1 MAGRPPQRYEPGEL
15 DRTKQRLGDL
25 SPEEARRM
33 AKLLGGEVGVEK
45 SSAEIDE
52 KYRKIG
58 ELNRRRSD
66 RFVPPPSKRGAKPG
80 AVSSTS
86 RRQHAEMPEET
97 RKAPGYFDRIRM
109 DLLASRPDHQIKT
122 RAAALAAFFSFAVKI
137 RDFVNPRFLMD
148 ADERFFKTIENLVLS
163 TRQLLVKYAKSP
175 HSLLHIPYYE
185 QVLGVIRDWDL
196 EALNE
201 EITRLQ
207 LHPRRV
213 LISECRE
220 LCRLIF
226 RPIVRLMLLDPN
238 YHIAQ
243 ALKHIYDVDLA
254 SIPKN
259 SPDAAKLKLA
269 YTMGRDM
276 ILRTFIDLKQH
287 LYPLL
292 MKLASVNFCAY
303 SDFFTDQH
311 EEILALLSLDA
322 TDLIPPKQR
331 EEVVSQPKEESEPGD
346 ISAESKETASTASAE
361 DSTGEESEAE
371 AEEQISR
378 PSFPEEVERGLELL
392 DELFPQ
398 AGFKRIVE
406 FPDLYPY
413 FQPLLKL
420 PRGVELIS
428 PEDPLQQ
435 VIIFIACLQ
444 EILYG
449 FRSIKFNN
457 IGDESAGWIATAD
470 RIESLTGNWHLFL
483 DEIVGKNYISSL
495 FEYCRQAEHGVSSLR
510 GSDYLAKIE
519 SQLTWIK
526 RRFFIPRL
534 PGKLIKGLRPN
545 VASDFPRLP
554 QTIREMR
561 ILLERIVDDVNS
573 GRLQSMENP
582 WDDFHFAVESYFSK
596 RLRLVLSRR
605 ASPEEFLEKR
615 VSNVSLVF
623 HTLLIVRSVDFL
635 INDEGSFYPSAYEE
649 MGAPLFRTNESDEP
663 LYNVAVE
670 DTFRLI
676 EQSDKRMLERRSET
690 GSTQE
695 SSVDRTT
702 RMETAQAMA
711 RKIRGL
717 MEGGGFVLLAVTLR
731 KFSEIS
737 AQAGAAAAEN
747 WLKKVAVVITAEIRD
762 LEDVP
767 YRVGAGAFIVVMPET
782 NAGDAEH
789 LADRLAKR
797 FREIEGGAIPISM
810 GIVEYQEG
818 WSIERML
825 KTAHAA
831 IRDAARLPSPALVIH
846 EPTTDTFVPHS

>member
-1 MAGRPPQRYEPGEL
+1 MAGRPPKRYEPGEL

-66 RFVPPPSKRGAKPG
+66 HFVSPAAKRSTKPATLPTDPGQRPRIHEEARTGA
-80 AVSSTS
+80 
-86 RRQHAEMPEET
+86 
-97 RKAPGYFDRIRM
+97 GYFDRLRM
-109 DLLASRPDHQIKT
+109 DFLASRPDHQIKT
-122 RAAALAAFFSFAVKI
+122 RTAAFAAFFSFTVKI
-137 RDFVNPRFLMD
+137 RDFVSPHFLMD

-163 TRQLLVKYAKSP
+163 TRQLLVRYAKSP

-213 LISECRE
+213 LMSECRE
-220 LCRLIF
+220 LCRLVF

-254 SIPKN
+254 SLPKS

-276 ILRTFIDLKQH
+276 ILRTFIDLKQR

-292 MKLASVNFCAY
+292 MKLASVKFCAY

-322 TDLIPPKQR
+322 SDLIAPKQR
-331 EEVVSQPKEESEPGD
+331 EEVVSRPQEERKPDDIGEKSE
-346 ISAESKETASTASAE
+346 ETEPAASAD
-361 DSTGEESEAE
+361 DSTVEEGDAELEERSE
-371 AEEQISR
+371 R
-378 PSFPEEVERGLELL
+378 PSLPEEVERGLELL

-398 AGFKRIVE
+398 AGFKRVVE

-435 VIIFIACLQ
+435 VVIFIACLQ

-449 FRSIKFNN
+449 FRSIRFNN
-457 IGDESAGWIATAD
+457 IGDESAGWIATAE

-483 DEIVGKNYISSL
+483 DEIIGKSYISSL

-510 GSDYLAKIE
+510 GSDYLGKIE

-545 VASDFPRLP
+545 VASDLPRLP
-554 QTIREMR
+554 QTIRDMR
-561 ILLERIVDDVNS
+561 ALLEQIIDDVRG

-582 WDDFHFAVESYFSK
+582 WEDFQFAVESYLSK

-605 ASPEEFLEKR
+605 ESQEEFLEKR

-623 HTLLIVRSVDFL
+623 HTLLIVRSLDFL

-649 MGAPLFRTNESDEP
+649 MGTPLFRTTESKEP

-670 DTFRLI
+670 DTFKLI
-676 EQSDKRMLERRSET
+676 EQSDKRMLERQSEP
-690 GSTQE
+690 SSPHE
-695 SSVDRTT
+695 SAVDRTT

-717 MEGGGFVLLAVTLR
+717 MEGGRFVLLAVTLR
-731 KFSEIS
+731 KYSEIS

-782 NAGDAEH
+782 GAGDAEH
-789 LADRLAKR
+789 LADRLANR

-810 GIVEYQEG
+810 GIVGYQEG
-818 WSIERML
+818 WSIERIL

>member
-1 MAGRPPQRYEPGEL
+1 MAGRPPKRYEPGEL

-33 AKLLGGEVGVEK
+33 AKLLGGEVGIEK

-66 RFVPPPSKRGAKPG
+66 RFVPPAAKRSERPATPP
-80 AVSSTS
+80 AV
-86 RRQHAEMPEET
+86 RGHRPKAHEEMQAGT
-97 RKAPGYFDRIRM
+97 GYFDRLRM
-109 DLLASRPDHQIKT
+109 DLLASRPEHQIKT
-122 RAAALAAFFSFAVKI
+122 RPSAFAAFFSFAVKI
-137 RDFVNPRFLMD
+137 RDFVNPHFLLD

-163 TRQLLVKYAKSP
+163 TRQLLVRYSKSP

-185 QVLGVIRDWDL
+185 QLLGVIRDWDL

-207 LHPRRV
+207 LHPKRV
-213 LISECRE
+213 LIGECKE
-220 LCRLIF
+220 LCRLVF

-254 SIPKN
+254 SLPKN

-292 MKLASVNFCAY
+292 MKLASVKFRAY

-322 TDLIPPKQR
+322 SDLIPPKQR
-331 EEVVSQPKEESEPGD
+331 EEVVSQPRGEKEPDDISPESKEAEATPSADEATAEEG
-346 ISAESKETASTASAE
+346 SAESEERAE
-361 DSTGEESEAE
+361 
-371 AEEQISR
+371 R
-378 PSFPEEVERGLELL
+378 PDLPEGVERGLELL

-398 AGFKRIVE
+398 AGFKRVVE

-435 VIIFIACLQ
+435 VVVFIACLQ

-457 IGDESAGWIATAD
+457 IGDESAGWIATAE

-483 DEIVGKNYISSL
+483 DEIIGKNYISSL

-545 VASDFPRLP
+545 VASDLPRLP
-554 QTIREMR
+554 QTVHDMR
-561 ILLERIVDDVNS
+561 ALLERIIDDVKG

-582 WDDFHFAVESYFSK
+582 WDDFQFAVESYLSK

-623 HTLLIVRSVDFL
+623 HSLLIVRALDYL
-635 INDEGSFYPSAYEE
+635 INDEESFYPSAYEE
-649 MGAPLFRTNESDEP
+649 MGTPLFRTNESGDP

-670 DTFRLI
+670 DTFKLI
-676 EQSDKRMLERRSET
+676 EQSDKRMLERHSEPSSPHE
-690 GSTQE
+690 G
-695 SSVDRTT
+695 SVDRTT

-717 MEGGGFVLLAVTLR
+717 MEGGRFVLFAVTLR

-737 AQAGAAAAEN
+737 AQAGAATAEN

-782 NAGDAEH
+782 NAGEAEH

-797 FREIEGGAIPISM
+797 FREIEDGAIPISM

-818 WSIERML
+818 WSIERIL